1 MTQDQTPPP
10 VQPSQ
15 VNVNAPGT
23 PVTPAAPRSTTGWT
37 IHRTVMLIF
46 GIIFVLIGL
55 RVLLLL
61 LGANAGNGIVD
72 FIYGITEPMVAPFR
86 GIFSINHVSP
96 TGKSVID
103 IAALVAI
110 VGWVL
115 IGILIDAILRI
126 ANREPAA

>member
-23 PVTPAAPRSTTGWT
+23 PVPPATPRSTTGWT